1 MRPRSTRPY
10 PLSWWSAS
18 SHRRV
23 RHVLV
28 NSIGG
33 CSGSAV
39 TSPRK
44 LKREKRLFRLNVP
57 TTTCTLLY
65 DRLKQAGT
73 TLARRMVQRRSLGYV
88 GATDGSKLNQGRA
101 ARRGERRCEVDGL
114 RSFR

>member
-1 MRPRSTRPY
+1 MRPRFTRPY

-33 CSGSAV
+33 RSGSAV

-44 LKREKRLFRLNVP
+44 LKREKKVVQVERADSDLHVALRP
-57 TTTCTLLY
+57 IE
-65 DRLKQAGT
+65 AGT
-73 TLARRMVQRRSLGYV
+73 PPAHRTA
-88 GATDGSKLNQGRA
+88 
-101 ARRGERRCEVDGL
+101 EVDSGPPRL
-114 RSFR
+114 CRCAAHVFGISSIRGFTIDASAGAFGS